1 MNIVN
6 GDLMNKEV
14 IMMIVWAVIAVAAYF
29 IGFFIGRHEGINKF
43 FDGVI
48 GVSVKTDVKTGAVNS
63 ITHYYSEAAYY
74 EDEQKSEDEKN
85 SSWLDNDQ
93 DNIQDSKQDN
103 KFNKKIHKLKVK
115 IKNKEN
121 DKDE

>member
-1 MNIVN
+1 MS
-6 GDLMNKEV
+6 KEV

-29 IGFFIGRHEGINKF
+29 IGFFIGRHEGMNKF
-43 FDGVI
+43 FDGIV
-48 GVSVKTDVKTGAVNS
+48 GVSVKTDVKTGTVNS

-103 KFNKKIHKLKVK
+103 KSNKKIHKLKVK